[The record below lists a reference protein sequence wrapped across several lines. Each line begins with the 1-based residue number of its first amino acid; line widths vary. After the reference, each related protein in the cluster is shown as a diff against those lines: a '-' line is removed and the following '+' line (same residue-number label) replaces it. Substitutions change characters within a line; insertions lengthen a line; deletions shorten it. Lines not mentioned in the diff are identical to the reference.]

1 MNVFVS
7 DFHPVR
13 QCDRRAATKTLCGEP
28 ALMPYLVRVF
38 SSTSFLCRKRRQAGS
53 SLPHK
58 ASSLHC
64 LAPAPCHFT
73 GKRLF
78 AVLPDISDTSR
89 TVRFEKKCENLS
101 DKIRIRLA
109 SCHLHAAFGTRT
121 KTVLPYT
128 FADFTPRRLFI
139 GTTPRASPCKVLPAS
154 PAIKTAGC
162 Y

>member
-1 MNVFVS
+1 MYSYLISIRSANVTGALPPRRYAANRHLCLTSCVFFV
-7 DFHPVR
+7 HILLV
-13 QCDRRAATKTLCGEP
+13 QEKT
-28 ALMPYLVRVF
+28 
-38 SSTSFLCRKRRQAGS
+38 AGS
-53 SLPHK
+53 SLPHT

-101 DKIRIRLA
+101 DKSRIRLA

-139 GTTPRASPCKVLPAS
+139 GTTPRASPCKVLPAR